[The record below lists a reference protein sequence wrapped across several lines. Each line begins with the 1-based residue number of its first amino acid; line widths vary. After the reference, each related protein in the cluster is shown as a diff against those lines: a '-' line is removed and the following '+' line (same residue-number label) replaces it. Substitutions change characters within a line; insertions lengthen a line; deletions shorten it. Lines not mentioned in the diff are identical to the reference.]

1 MYKVKKRLGKEALTL
16 SYWEMSLAWR
26 RPEKVTKQ
34 PTVEGALQK
43 LGPIPAELGPKYK
56 VSHLTLALVREIVH
70 RQKEPTHAHPLSPK
84 LTVVPSKA
92 S

>member
-43 LGPIPAELGPKYK
+43 LGPIPAELCP
-56 VSHLTLALVREIVH
+56 
-70 RQKEPTHAHPLSPK
+70 
-84 LTVVPSKA
+84 
-92 S
+92 